1 MVDWNA
7 TQETLTQSY
16 AHVNLLKNIFE
27 KWDPGIKHSKIK
39 ILNGGY
45 QEWLAR
51 YPAFTTN
58 PNIQIPEL
66 NNVEN
71 EILETLKGDFEYPDW
86 VYSDEE
92 DEILKGERIRKSKL
106 NNKNIDVEMDHG
118 DNKSATS
125 RYTKLNSSDTVS
137 SNKSKNFVTHVTI
150 SIDDKR
156 PSRSDSANGQHLE
169 SPESPVLTSQPK
181 ISNKVSHNEVS
192 VKPVIDRSSKPTT
205 LKTCDPRC
213 KEILRFMKELNEL
226 AKSKSKLA
234 NELLCQE
241 YELYTQREDKYS
253 ASDEKYLRAEIK
265 SLKVKLEDM
274 VFIYIFLIICF
285 NLLTVT
291 QHARANHD
299 KFDIKFLSFV
309 LQHKMY
315 LKIENEFKA
324 YSDEAGTIKFNDSE
338 DNEKKNLSL
347 ILSLLKNEIK
357 DIETK
362 RKKLQE

>member
-1 MVDWNA
+1 MIDWNA

-16 AHVNLLKNIFE
+16 AHVNLLKDIFE

-86 VYSDEE
+86 VYSDED
-92 DEILKGERIRKSKL
+92 DEILKEERIRKSKL
-106 NNKNIDVEMDHG
+106 NNKNVNVEMDHG

-125 RYTKLNSSDTVS
+125 RYVKLNNSDTVS
-137 SNKSKNFVTHVTI
+137 PNKSKNFVTQVTI

-156 PSRSDSANGQHLE
+156 PSRDDSANGQSLE

-181 ISNKVSHNEVS
+181 ISSNKVSQNEVS
-192 VKPVIDRSSKPTT
+192 VKPMIDRSSKPIT
-205 LKTCDPRC
+205 LKTYDPRC

-234 NELLCQE
+234 KELLYQE
-241 YELYTQREDKYS
+241 YALYTQREDKYS

-274 VFIYIFLIICF
+274 VLIYLF
-285 NLLTVT
+285 
-291 QHARANHD
+291 
-299 KFDIKFLSFV
+299 
-309 LQHKMY
+309 
-315 LKIENEFKA
+315 
-324 YSDEAGTIKFNDSE
+324 
-338 DNEKKNLSL
+338 
-347 ILSLLKNEIK
+347 
-357 DIETK
+357 
-362 RKKLQE
+362 